1 MFENPTQRRLGWLD
15 VVLICVLL
23 LGVAWII
30 YRVETRLVYNWNW
43 GMIPGYFWFLDP
55 ITGQWRSNM
64 LLQGLLTT
72 IRMTI
77 WASIIALIV
86 GTLMAIARISPL
98 PSVAWLAR
106 TYVEL
111 VRNLPPLV
119 FIFIFFFFLSTPISN
134 QLGLAD
140 WARALEGTQRSIVT
154 FLFGPP
160 NLFANFITGTICLAL
175 FEAAYVTEIIRAG
188 IQNVGR
194 GQWEASTALGLNR
207 WRTLRLVILPQAI
220 RRILPPLTGQ
230 MISLIK
236 DSSIVSLIS
245 VQELTFTGQQISV
258 ATRRVFEVWLT
269 VAALYFVLCFSLSI
283 VSRRLEARFR
293 RADR

>member
-1 MFENPTQRRLGWLD
+1 MPPPTSRRRIGWLD
-15 VVLICVLL
+15 VVLLLALAGAVL
-23 LGVAWII
+23 WIVH
-30 YRVETRLVYNWNW
+30 RVDTRLVYTWNW
-43 GMIPGYFWFLDP
+43 GMIPGYFLFVDEA
-55 ITGQWRSNM
+55 TGQWRSNM
-64 LLQGLLTT
+64 LLDGLMTT
-72 IRMTI
+72 IRMAI
-77 WASIIALIV
+77 WASLIALVV
-86 GTLMAIARISPL
+86 GTAMAMARISTL
-98 PSVAWLAR
+98 PSVRWLAR

-140 WARALEGTQRSIVT
+140 WARGLEGTQRAVVT

-160 NLFANFITGTICLAL
+160 NLFANFVTGTICLAL

-194 GQWEASTALGLNR
+194 GQWEASTALGLSR
-207 WRTLRLVILPQAI
+207 WRTLRLVVLPQAV
-220 RRILPPLTGQ
+220 RKILPPLTGQ

-258 ATRRVFEVWLT
+258 ATRKVFEVWLT
-269 VAALYFVLCFSLSI
+269 VAALYFVLCFSLSLL
-283 VSRRLEARFR
+283 SRKLEERFR